1 MCSAGCGG
9 GSRTGPRQCQ
19 QHAVLCSS
27 HQAGGQTP
35 RSPCRFHAKFI
46 PWSKNSQEGLGCD
59 GLGERL
65 CGAPIRSVQSPLPGP
80 GGGEGE
86 ELLYKQLSKMNCF
99 SSLEQEMAFQSWDTM
114 RVCSDCIFSQAVYS
128 QGAFV
133 RDRLRF
139 LGEMNQALMCSI
151 LPRLETVM
159 MLMVVI
165 TVCLQLE
172 AGCLCHIICL
182 LLGFCALTPFVL
194 LLVMVCC
201 CLLCPDL
208 ADKSQIFDRAIHMS
222 EVLLLT
228 ALVPF

>member
-65 CGAPIRSVQSPLPGP
+65 CGAPICSVQSPLPGP
-80 GGGEGE
+80 GVGEGA

-99 SSLEQEMAFQSWDTM
+99 SSLEQEMAFQLRDTM

-128 QGAFV
+128 QGAFICQ
-133 RDRLRF
+133 
-139 LGEMNQALMCSI
+139 GQAEVFGRNES
-151 LPRLETVM
+151 
-159 MLMVVI
+159 
-165 TVCLQLE
+165 
-172 AGCLCHIICL
+172 GSH
-182 LLGFCALTPFVL
+182 VL
-194 LLVMVCC
+194 H
-201 CLLCPDL
+201 P
-208 ADKSQIFDRAIHMS
+208 
-222 EVLLLT
+222 
-228 ALVPF
+228 P